1 MPWLNPTIILAFI
14 ISLGVSGGVG
24 FIYGNS
30 HGKAKVTQQWD
41 KEKKQIAE
49 AVAAELERVRA
60 KETKIQANA
69 DKQRKAKNE
78 ELRVVTARSAA
89 IIDGLRKRP
98 ERGDRTEVPQSTGT
112 CSAATGAELAR
123 GDGIFLA
130 RYATD
135 AARLQNEFDHCV
147 KQYNEVKRELN
158 GESNENSGQR
168 DKQE

>member
-1 MPWLNPTIILAFI
+1 MPWFNPTLILAAI
-14 ISLGVSGGVG
+14 LAIAISGGLG
-24 FIYGNS
+24 YYSGYSN
-30 HGKAKVTQQWD
+30 GGEATQQKWD

-49 AVAAELERVRA
+49 AVAAELGRVRA